1 VSESNQTADPRIE
14 HARQVLA
21 GYDRGRW
28 TAEVNLIGHLAGAV
42 RQLLE
47 VVGELAVTLKDA
59 EDEDRERDASHVDVE
74 GGAWFTPADALTVA
88 AALDDA
94 AELLRDRISYC
105 LECGDTPLCDG
116 CTDRLARADAYDALG
131 RTLRGDR

>member
-1 VSESNQTADPRIE
+1 MTESNQTADPRIE

-47 VVGELAVTLKDA
+47 VIGEQRGADLTDVQREVLAHAIADA
-59 EDEDRERDASHVDVE
+59 VAWCTDEDFCGGCEQSPTGVCATHQDELDQRDAYVK
-74 GGAWFTPADALTVA
+74 
-88 AALDDA
+88 
-94 AELLRDRISYC
+94 
-105 LECGDTPLCDG
+105 
-116 CTDRLARADAYDALG
+116 LARQLG
-131 RTLRGDR
+131 IEVQR